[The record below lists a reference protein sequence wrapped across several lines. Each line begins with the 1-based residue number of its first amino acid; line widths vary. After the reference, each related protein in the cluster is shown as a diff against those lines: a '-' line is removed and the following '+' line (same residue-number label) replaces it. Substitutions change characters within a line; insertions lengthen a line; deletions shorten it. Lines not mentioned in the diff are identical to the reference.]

1 MIPRGSDAVS
11 VVSPFKL
18 VFVVARRLCA
28 GVDRGAG
35 DEGEGPKEQRGN
47 AVIL

>member
-28 GVDRGAG
+28 GDRGVG